1 MVNILGV
8 ITARG
13 GSKRIP
19 KKNIKELLG
28 KPLIYYTI
36 KAALDSRLMTKVILS
51 SDDDEIIGIG
61 KDMGVEVPFKRP
73 RELADGT
80 TPTIEVLIHAV
91 NYVEKKQG
99 FYPDIIVVLEPTSPL
114 RTTEDIDKALEK
126 HITTDADS
134 VVSVVKTDHWHPIRA
149 KKIENDVLCDY
160 CLEEK
165 EGVRRQDLPPAY
177 FRDGAFY
184 SVKRDV
190 LMKEHRLYGKVTRP
204 YIMPPERS
212 IDINSELDFK
222 IAELLMNEERKN
234 RMQ

>member
-1 MVNILGV
+1 MMNVLGV

-36 KAALDSRLMTKVILS
+36 KAALDSKLLTKVILS

-73 RELADGT
+73 RELAEDT

-91 NYVEKKQG
+91 NYVEKNQG
-99 FYPDIIVVLEPTSPL
+99 FYPDIIVVFEPTSPL
-114 RTTEDIDKALEK
+114 RTMEDIDKALEK
-126 HITTDADS
+126 HITTDSDS

-149 KKIENDVLCDY
+149 KKIENDVLYGY
-160 CLEEK
+160 CIEEK

-190 LMKEHRLYGKVTRP
+190 LMNEHKLYGKVTRP

-222 IAELLMNEERKN
+222 LAEILMNEERKN

>member
-1 MVNILGV
+1 MNVLGV

-36 KAALDSRLMTKVILS
+36 KAALASKLMTKVILS

-61 KDMGVEVPFKRP
+61 KDIGVEVPFKRP
-73 RELADGT
+73 RELADDT
-80 TPTIEVLIHAV
+80 TPTIDVLIHAV
-91 NYVEKKQG
+91 NYVEKNQS
-99 FYPDIIVVLEPTSPL
+99 FFPDIIVVLEPTSPL

-126 HITTDADS
+126 HIETDADS
-134 VVSVVKTDHWHPIRA
+134 VVSVVKTDHEHPIRA
-149 KKIENDVLCDY
+149 KKIENDMLYDY

-190 LMKEHRLYGKVTRP
+190 LMKEHRLYGNVTRP

-222 IAELLMNEERKN
+222 LAEILMNEERKN

>member
-1 MVNILGV
+1 MKVLGV

-28 KPLIYYTI
+28 RPLIYYTI
-36 KAALDSRLMTKVILS
+36 KAALDSKLLTKVILS

-73 RELADGT
+73 CELADDT

-91 NYVEKKQG
+91 NYVEKNQC
-99 FYPDIIVVLEPTSPL
+99 FFPDIIVVLEPTSPL

-149 KKIENDVLCDY
+149 KKIENGVLCDY

-190 LMKEHRLYGKVTRP
+190 LMKGHRLYGKVTRP

-212 IDINSELDFK
+212 IDINSVSDFK
-222 IAELLMNEERKN
+222 LAEILMKEERKN